1 MKANPTPIEPTHRA
15 APIQSAVPSIG
26 TMMPMPLI
34 TSLLLPFLSFQR
46 KLTPNQKGTHRYLIT
61 VSLTTPTNTQK
72 AQFVLITVLYL
83 HSNSGLMSL
92 VMPRIRPMNSL
103 ESTSNGQTPESGS
116 TLSISRAAAAKFA
129 EKWKDT
135 VEEKS
140 HSQAFWQEFF
150 RDLLG
155 ISDLREAGVEF
166 EKKVISSKKNTSTWI
181 DVYWKDTFLVEQKS
195 AGKDLEAAEDQA
207 REYVF
212 SLPPAQRPPIVIV
225 CDFARFRIVDYVLNK
240 SHEFRLEDLADN
252 LDRIEAIVS
261 HKTNIA
267 TTVQVEADQK
277 AAQLM
282 ADLYVQLEKY
292 GYEGHEASVFM
303 VRILFCLFAD
313 DTRMWKSGIFQEL
326 AKDTNEQGSD
336 LGPRLSTLFTVLD
349 TPKDQRKGPQ
359 DAFLAD
365 FPYVNGGIFSER
377 LETIH
382 FNQPMRQ
389 ALINACNYDW
399 STINPTI
406 FGALF
411 QDIKSKDARRA
422 NGEHYTTEEN
432 IDKTIGPLFID
443 ELQEKLEKAWDNSG
457 KLRELQRELGT
468 YQILDPACGCGN
480 FLITTYKRLRQL
492 ELEIIVRIKQLDG
505 TTGQTSLF
513 DVTDD
518 IHVKLEQLHGIE
530 YVEWSSQIAKVAIYL
545 TDHQENMKLEAVLG
559 VAANRF
565 PLSHSANIV
574 LGNSLQIDWQ
584 SVCPMNQNTMII
596 GNPPFLGAR
605 LQTPEQKADTQNTW
619 RNMKSASDLDYVS
632 NWFRV
637 ASQMIASTNC
647 RAAFVATNSISQGE
661 QAGLIWKELFDL
673 GVKIDFAYRPFKWEN
688 DGSGQAA
695 VHCVIV
701 GFSQKVRVTTK
712 YLWAAPDADGISQK
726 SVCKN
731 INPFLIDAPDA
742 IISSRR
748 TPLQSQTPP
757 MQFGSMPND
766 GGFLSNISEEEAEEI
781 RQKDPVAGKYLKRL
795 IGAQELIQNI
805 TRFALWLPDVTPSDI
820 SQSQILKDRLGKV
833 RDLRASSKRPST
845 KKLADYPNLFGE
857 IRQPNSEYLA
867 VPGVSSE
874 NRKYV
879 PMDLMP
885 PEVIVNNALLT
896 IPGAGLFTFG
906 VLQSDVFNIWNAA
919 VSGRLESRFRISA
932 EITYNNFP
940 FPSPTDDLKS
950 KIEETAGQILKVRNQ
965 YPGESLAV
973 LYAPVSMPTDLLKA
987 HQNNDVAVR
996 KAFGLAK
1003 LLDEDQV
1010 LAELFRMHKKLE
1022 DHASKNR

>member
-1 MKANPTPIEPTHRA
+1 MNTLDT
-15 APIQSAVPSIG
+15 
-26 TMMPMPLI
+26 
-34 TSLLLPFLSFQR
+34 TSKS
-46 KLTPNQKGTHRYLIT
+46 
-61 VSLTTPTNTQK
+61 
-72 AQFVLITVLYL
+72 
-83 HSNSGLMSL
+83 
-92 VMPRIRPMNSL
+92 
-103 ESTSNGQTPESGS
+103 QTLDSGS
-116 TLSISRAAAAKFA
+116 SLSISRAAATKFA

-135 VEEKS
+135 VEEQQND
-140 HSQAFWQEFF
+140 QAFWQDFF

-155 ISDLREAGVEF
+155 ISDLQESGVEF
-166 EKKVISSKKNTSTWI
+166 QKKVKSSKTDTTTRI
-181 DVYWKDTFLVEQKS
+181 DVFWKDTFLVEHKS
-195 AGKDLEAAEDQA
+195 AGKDLEAAEVQA
-207 REYVF
+207 REYLF
-212 SLPPAQRPPIVIV
+212 SLPPAQRPPIIII

-240 SHEFRLEDLADN
+240 SHEFRLENLPDN

-261 HKTNIA
+261 HKTNVA

-282 ADLYVQLEKY
+282 ADLYLQLEKY

-313 DTRMWKSGIFQEL
+313 DTRMWKSGIFQDL
-326 AKDTNEQGSD
+326 VRDTNEQGSD

-389 ALINACNYDW
+389 ALLNACAYDW
-399 STINPTI
+399 SSINPTI

-411 QDIKSKDARRA
+411 QDIKSKDARHA
-422 NGEHYTTEEN
+422 NGEHYTSEEN
-432 IDKTIGPLFID
+432 IDKVINPLFIND
-443 ELQEKLEKAWDNSG
+443 LQEKLEKAWDNSG

-505 TTGQTSLF
+505 TTGQISLF
-513 DVTDD
+513 DVADD

-530 YVEWSSQIAKVAIYL
+530 YVEWSSQIARVAIYL

-605 LQTPEQKADTQNTW
+605 LQTPEQKADTQTTW
-619 RNMKSASDLDYVS
+619 AGMGSAANLDYVS
-632 NWFRV
+632 NWFR
-637 ASQMIASTNC
+637 IAADLVTKFGAL
-647 RAAFVATNSISQGE
+647 AAFVSTNSISQGE
-661 QAGLIWKELFDL
+661 QAGLIWKELFDR
-673 GVKIDFAYRPFKWEN
+673 GVKIDFAYRTFKWSNEAK
-688 DGSGQAA
+688 GQAA

-701 GFSQKVRVTTK
+701 GFSSKNRQTTK
-712 YLWAAPDADGISQK
+712 FIWSSPNSLGK
-726 SVCKN
+726 SERATCNN
-731 INPFLIDAPDA
+731 INPFLIDGPDV

-748 TPLQSQTPP
+748 TPLQSHTPP

-766 GGFLSNISEEEAEEI
+766 GGYLSNISQEEADEI
-781 RQKDPVAGKYLKRL
+781 STTDPVAFKYLRRL
-795 IGAQELIQNI
+795 MGAQELINDVK
-805 TRFALWLPDVTPSDI
+805 RYALWLLDVSPSDVATSPVLRQRI
-820 SQSQILKDRLGKV
+820 QSVK
-833 RDLRASSKRPST
+833 DLRNESNRAST
-845 KKLADYPNLFGE
+845 KKLAESPTLFGE
-857 IRQPNSEYLA
+857 IRQPSSQFIA
-867 VPGVSSE
+867 VPRVSSE
-874 NRKYV
+874 NRAYV
-879 PMDLMP
+879 PMALLE
-885 PEVIVNNALLT
+885 PEILVNDALLT
-896 IPGAGLFTFG
+896 ISNANLYFFG
-906 VLQSDVFNIWNAA
+906 ILNSEIFNLWNSS
-919 VSGRLESRFRISA
+919 VSGRLKSDFRISA

-940 FPSPTDDLKS
+940 FPTPSAEQRIKV
-950 KIEETAGQILKVRNQ
+950 EEAAKAILDVRSS
-965 YPGESLAV
+965 YPGESLAN
-973 LYAPVSMPTDLLKA
+973 LYDRLSMPNPLKLA
-987 HQNNDVAVR
+987 HVENDKAVR
-996 KAFGLAK
+996 QAFGMSASSSQ
-1003 LLDEDQV
+1003 EQV
-1010 LAELFRMHKKLE
+1010 LANLF
-1022 DHASKNR
+1022 ASYKNLVEG

>member
-1 MKANPTPIEPTHRA
+1 MC
-15 APIQSAVPSIG
+15 
-26 TMMPMPLI
+26 
-34 TSLLLPFLSFQR
+34 
-46 KLTPNQKGTHRYLIT
+46 
-61 VSLTTPTNTQK
+61 
-72 AQFVLITVLYL
+72 FVV
-83 HSNSGLMSL
+83 
-92 VMPRIRPMNSL
+92 PRIRPMISVAT
-103 ESTSNGQTPESGS
+103 TSNVQTPEFGS

-135 VEEKS
+135 VEEQQND
-140 HSQAFWQEFF
+140 QAFWQDFF

-155 ISDLREAGVEF
+155 ISDLQESGVEF
-166 EKKVISSKKNTSTWI
+166 QKKVKSSKTDTTTRI
-181 DVYWKDTFLVEQKS
+181 DVFWKDTFLVEHKS
-195 AGKDLEAAEDQA
+195 AGKDLEAAEVQA

-212 SLPPAQRPPIVIV
+212 SLPPAQRPPIIII

-267 TTVQVEADQK
+267 TNVQVEADQK

-282 ADLYVQLEKY
+282 ADLYLQLEKY

-359 DAFLAD
+359 DKFLAD

-377 LETIH
+377 LETIQ
-382 FNQPMRQ
+382 FNSPMRQ

-443 ELQEKLEKAWDNSG
+443 ELHEKLEKAWDNSG
-457 KLRELQRELGT
+457 KLKELQRELGT

-574 LGNSLQIDWQ
+574 LGNALQIEWQ
-584 SVCPMNQNTMII
+584 KVCPMTEKTMIV
-596 GNPPFLGAR
+596 GNPPFYGAR
-605 LQTPEQKADTQNTW
+605 WQSKDQKADTANVW
-619 RNMKSASDLDYVS
+619 SSIKSHGELDYVT
-632 NWFRV
+632 NWFKL
-637 ASQMIASTNC
+637 ASSHIRDHKV
-647 RAAFVATNSISQGE
+647 RAAFVATSSISQGE
-661 QAGLIWKELFDL
+661 QPSLIWADL
-673 GVKIDFAYRPFKWEN
+673 YKSDIEIAFAHRSFNWSNEA
-688 DGSGQAA
+688 SGQAA
-695 VHCVIV
+695 VHVVIL
-701 GFSQKVRVTTK
+701 GLSTK
-712 YLWAAPDADGISQK
+712 KPEPKKLWFYSKGKGIPALRI
-726 SVCKN
+726 VEN
-731 INPFLIDAPDA
+731 INAYLLDAPNVL
-742 IISSRR
+742 ISSRSKPIQAE
-748 TPLQSQTPP
+748 TPTNEN
-757 MQFGSMPND
+757 GSMPND
-766 GGFLSNISEEEAEEI
+766 GGFLSNISEEEADLIRKTDPIASKYLRRLVGARELINGELRWCLWLVDASPEEI
-781 RQKDPVAGKYLKRL
+781 K
-795 IGAQELIQNI
+795 
-805 TRFALWLPDVTPSDI
+805 
-820 SQSQILKDRLGKV
+820 
-833 RDLRASSKRPST
+833 SSKVLYDRVSEVRALRESSAREAT
-845 KKLADYPNLFGE
+845 KKLALKPNEFGE
-857 IRQPNSEYLA
+857 NRQPKGSYIA
-867 VPGVSSE
+867 IPRITSE
-874 NRKYV
+874 NRDYV
-879 PMDLMP
+879 PLAILE
-885 PEVIVNNALLT
+885 PEIVVNDKCSTLSNAGIHYFAILNS
-896 IPGAGLFTFG
+896 I
-906 VLQSDVFNIWNAA
+906 VFNVWNKAI
-919 VSGRLESRFRISA
+919 SGRTRNDTLISNT
-932 EITYNNFP
+932 ITYNNFP
-940 FPSPTDDLKS
+940 FPEFNPETIKALEGKAKAIVEAREAHPGSTLADLYDPVTMPADLRISHKNNDESVLKMYGLEPNSSEVDILSKIFKLYADLK
-950 KIEETAGQILKVRNQ
+950 
-965 YPGESLAV
+965 
-973 LYAPVSMPTDLLKA
+973 
-987 HQNNDVAVR
+987 
-996 KAFGLAK
+996 
-1003 LLDEDQV
+1003 
-1010 LAELFRMHKKLE
+1010 
-1022 DHASKNR
+1022 

>member
-1 MKANPTPIEPTHRA
+1 MNLGIFGTL
-15 APIQSAVPSIG
+15 PSIG
-26 TMMPMPLI
+26 L
-34 TSLLLPFLSFQR
+34 
-46 KLTPNQKGTHRYLIT
+46 
-61 VSLTTPTNTQK
+61 
-72 AQFVLITVLYL
+72 
-83 HSNSGLMSL
+83 
-92 VMPRIRPMNSL
+92 MNSL
-103 ESTSNGQTPESGS
+103 DTTSNGQTPDSGS

-155 ISDLREAGVEF
+155 ITDLRGAGVEF

-195 AGKDLEAAEDQA
+195 AGKDLGAAEDQA

-225 CDFARFRIVDYVLNK
+225 CDFARFRILDYVLNK

-261 HKTNIA
+261 HKRNVA

-326 AKDTNEQGSD
+326 VKDTNEQGSD

-399 STINPTI
+399 SSINPTI

-411 QDIKSKDARRA
+411 QDIKSKDARHA
-422 NGEHYTTEEN
+422 NGEHYTSEEN
-432 IDKTIGPLFID
+432 IDKVINPLFIND
-443 ELQEKLEKAWDNSG
+443 LQEKLEKAWDNSG
-457 KLRELQRELGT
+457 KLKELQRELGS

-632 NWFRV
+632 NWLRV

-673 GVKIDFAYRPFKWEN
+673 GVKIDFAYRPFKWSNEA
-688 DGSGQAA
+688 SGQAA
-695 VHCVIV
+695 VHCVII
-701 GFSQKVRVTTK
+701 GFSQKSRTTNK
-712 YLWAAPDADGISQK
+712 YLWTSPEANGDIYK

-731 INPFLIDAPDA
+731 INPFLIDAPDV

-748 TPLQSQTPP
+748 LPLQSQTPP

-766 GGFLSNISEEEAEEI
+766 GGFLSNISKDEADEI
-781 RQKDPVAGKYLKRL
+781 QLIDPIAFKYLKPL
-795 IGAQELIQNI
+795 LGAQELINN
-805 TRFALWLPDVTPSDI
+805 TKRYALWLLDAPPSDI
-820 SQSQILKDRLGKV
+820 AKSTVIRERVENV
-833 RDLRASSKRPST
+833 RKIRSESNRAST
-845 KKLADYPNLFGE
+845 KKLADYPSLFGE
-857 IRQPNSEYLA
+857 IRQPKTKYIA
-867 VPGVSSE
+867 VPRVSSE
-874 NRKYV
+874 NRTYV
-879 PMDLMP
+879 PLALLES
-885 PEVIVNNALLT
+885 EVIANDALLT
-896 IPGAGLFTFG
+896 ISNASVFVFG
-906 VLQSDVFNIWNAA
+906 VLNSEIFNLWNSS

-940 FPSPTDDLKS
+940 FPTPTGDQIA
-950 KIEETAGQILKVRNQ
+950 KIEKSANEILKARAGF
-965 YPGESLAV
+965 PLESLAT
-973 LYAPVSMPTDLLKA
+973 LYDRVSMPVALRAA
-987 HQNNDVAVR
+987 HSENDKAVR
-996 KAFGLAK
+996 AAYGIDPSASS
-1003 LLDEDQV
+1003 EEV
-1010 LAELFRMHKKLE
+1010 LAELFSRYKELVGH
-1022 DHASKNR
+1022 

>member
-1 MKANPTPIEPTHRA
+1 
-15 APIQSAVPSIG
+15 
-26 TMMPMPLI
+26 
-34 TSLLLPFLSFQR
+34 
-46 KLTPNQKGTHRYLIT
+46 
-61 VSLTTPTNTQK
+61 
-72 AQFVLITVLYL
+72 
-83 HSNSGLMSL
+83 
-92 VMPRIRPMNSL
+92 MPRIRPMNSL
-103 ESTSNGQTPESGS
+103 ENTSNGQTPESGS

-135 VEEKS
+135 VEEQQND
-140 HSQAFWQEFF
+140 QAFWQDFF

-155 ISDLREAGVEF
+155 ISDLQESGVEF
-166 EKKVISSKKNTSTWI
+166 QKKVKSSKTDTTTRI
-181 DVYWKDTFLVEQKS
+181 DVFWKDTFLVEHKS
-195 AGKDLEAAEDQA
+195 AGKDLEAAEVQA

-212 SLPPAQRPPIVIV
+212 SLPPAQRPPIIII

-326 AKDTNEQGSD
+326 VKDTNEQGSD
-336 LGPRLSTLFTVLD
+336 LGPRLSTLFIVLD
-349 TPKDQRKGPQ
+349 TPKDQRRGPQ
-359 DAFLAD
+359 DEFLAD

-382 FNQPMRQ
+382 FNSPMRQ

-422 NGEHYTTEEN
+422 NGEHYTTEVN
-432 IDKTIGPLFID
+432 IDKTISPLFMD
-443 ELQEKLEKAWDNSG
+443 ELQEKLESAWDNSG

-574 LGNSLQIDWQ
+574 LGNALHIDWAE
-584 SVCPMNQNTMII
+584 VCPIDDRTII
-596 GNPPFLGAR
+596 VGNPPFLGS
-605 LQTPEQKADTQNTW
+605 LMLDEQQKLDQKAVWNDNKKTGTMDYVTNWYLVAAKLIQNT
-619 RNMKSASDLDYVS
+619 AA
-632 NWFRV
+632 RV
-637 ASQMIASTNC
+637 A
-647 RAAFVATNSISQGE
+647 FVSTNSITQGE
-661 QAGLIWKELFDL
+661 QPAILWSELSKTPVF
-673 GVKIDFAYRPFKWEN
+673 IDFAHRTFAWQS
-688 DGSGQAA
+688 DAAGQAA
-695 VHCVIV
+695 VHCVII
-701 GFSQKVRVTTK
+701 GFRAKPKSGTK
-712 YLWAAPDADGISQK
+712 KLWSYASPKAKPELSLASNINGYLADGPN
-726 SVCKN
+726 V
-731 INPFLIDAPDA
+731 LIG
-742 IISSRR
+742 SRQL
-748 TPLQSQTPP
+748 PLNKDMPL
-757 MQFGSMPND
+757 MFFGSMPRDN
-766 GGFLSNISEEEAEEI
+766 GHLSKISSIDASYI
-781 RQKDPVAGKYLKRL
+781 QTSDPIASKYLRKL
-795 IGAQELIQNI
+795 IGAVELINAKD
-805 TRFALWLPDVTPSDI
+805 RYCLWLEDMSPNE
-820 SQSQILKDRLGKV
+820 LN
-833 RDLRASSKRPST
+833 SSKELQRRVQAVKEMRLASDATST
-845 KKLADYPNLFGE
+845 RQMANTPHLFAQ
-857 IRQPNSEYLA
+857 RAQPKSEYIA
-867 VPGVSSE
+867 VPAVSSE
-874 NRKYV
+874 NREYV
-879 PMDLMP
+879 PMGYFG
-885 PEVIVNNALLT
+885 PEVVASNALLT
-896 IPGAGLFTFG
+896 IPDASYFVFGL
-906 VLQSDVFNIWNAA
+906 LNSKIFNTWNRA
-919 VSGRLESRFRISA
+919 VSGRLKSDCRISQ

-940 FPSPTDDLKS
+940 IPSWTDGQEKAISGSGLG
-950 KIEETAGQILKVRNQ
+950 ILTAREK
-965 YPGESLAV
+965 YPHSSLADLYSSIAMPV
-973 LYAPVSMPTDLLKA
+973 NLRDAHILNDKLVFSFYGLPNAATDSEILARLFSLYAD
-987 HQNNDVAVR
+987 
-996 KAFGLAK
+996 
-1003 LLDEDQV
+1003 
-1010 LAELFRMHKKLE
+1010 LAEK
-1022 DHASKNR
+1022 

>member
-1 MKANPTPIEPTHRA
+1 MSFA
-15 APIQSAVPSIG
+15 
-26 TMMPMPLI
+26 MPKI
-34 TSLLLPFLSFQR
+34 
-46 KLTPNQKGTHRYLIT
+46 K
-61 VSLTTPTNTQK
+61 
-72 AQFVLITVLYL
+72 
-83 HSNSGLMSL
+83 
-92 VMPRIRPMNSL
+92 PMNSV
-103 ESTSNGQTPESGS
+103 ENTAHGQTPESAS

-155 ISDLREAGVEF
+155 ITDLRGAGVEF

-195 AGKDLEAAEDQA
+195 AGKDLGAAEDQA

-212 SLPPAQRPPIVIV
+212 SLPPAQRPPIVII

-240 SHEFRLEDLADN
+240 SHEFRLKDLADN

-261 HKTNIA
+261 HKTNVA

-303 VRILFCLFAD
+303 VRVLFCLFAD
-313 DTRMWKSGIFQEL
+313 DTRMWKSGIFQDL
-326 AKDTNEQGSD
+326 VRDTNEQGSD

-443 ELQEKLEKAWDNSG
+443 ELQEKLERAWDNSG
-457 KLRELQRELGT
+457 KLKELQRELGT

-518 IHVKLEQLHGIE
+518 IQVRLEQLHGIE

-545 TDHQENMKLEAVLG
+545 TDHQENMRLESVLG

-574 LGNSLQIDWQ
+574 LGNALQTDWRT
-584 SVCPMNQNTMII
+584 VCPIDDTTVIV
-596 GNPPFLGAR
+596 GNPPFLGSLMLDD
-605 LQTPEQKADTQNTW
+605 LQRSDQKALWEN
-619 RNMKSASDLDYVS
+619 NKKSGLMDYVT
-632 NWFRV
+632 NWYI
-637 ASQMIASTNC
+637 IAAKLIQGTKA
-647 RAAFVATNSISQGE
+647 RAAFVSTNSITQGE
-661 QAGLIWKELFDL
+661 QPAILWDQLSKTPVYIN
-673 GVKIDFAYRPFKWEN
+673 FAHQTFAWQSEA
-688 DGSGQAA
+688 SGQAA
-695 VHCVIV
+695 VHCVII
-701 GFSQKVRVTTK
+701 GFSASASAQPKKLYFYETYRSKPVLKVAINING
-712 YLWAAPDADGISQK
+712 YLADGPN
-726 SVCKN
+726 V
-731 INPFLIDAPDA
+731 
-742 IISSRR
+742 IISTRQL
-748 TPLQSQTPP
+748 PINQQMPQ
-757 MQFGSMPND
+757 MFFGSMPRDN
-766 GGFLSNISEEEAEEI
+766 GHLSKIDVIEASFI
-781 RQKDPVAGKYLKRL
+781 QTSDPTAAKYLRRL
-795 IGAQELIQNI
+795 IGADELIKN
-805 TRFALWLPDVTPSDI
+805 TERYCLWLEDVTPNE
-820 SQSQILKDRLGKV
+820 L
-833 RDLRASSKRPST
+833 ASSKVLQKRVGDVRTMRLESKAAST
-845 KKLADYPNLFGE
+845 RQMAKTAHLFGQ
-857 IRQPNSEYLA
+857 RAQPKTSYIA
-867 VPGVSSE
+867 VPRVSSE
-874 NRKYV
+874 NREYV
-879 PMDLMP
+879 PMGYFG
-885 PEVIVNNALLT
+885 PEVVASDALLT
-896 IPGAGLFTFG
+896 IPGANHAVFAL
-906 VLQSDVFNIWNAA
+906 LNSNLFNIWNRA
-919 VSGRLESRFRISA
+919 VSGRLESRYRISQ

-940 FPSPTDDLKS
+940 VPMLSQEDQEILGSNGFGILEARLVHQTSSLSDLYNP
-950 KIEETAGQILKVRNQ
+950 L
-965 YPGESLAV
+965 
-973 LYAPVSMPTDLLKA
+973 SMPLDLRRAHEKNNKFAMSLYSLKNDATDAEILT
-987 HQNNDVAVR
+987 
-996 KAFGLAK
+996 K
-1003 LLDEDQV
+1003 LF
-1010 LAELFRMHKKLE
+1010 ELYSEL
-1022 DHASKNR
+1022 SKT

>member
-1 MKANPTPIEPTHRA
+1 
-15 APIQSAVPSIG
+15 
-26 TMMPMPLI
+26 
-34 TSLLLPFLSFQR
+34 
-46 KLTPNQKGTHRYLIT
+46 
-61 VSLTTPTNTQK
+61 
-72 AQFVLITVLYL
+72 
-83 HSNSGLMSL
+83 
-92 VMPRIRPMNSL
+92 MNSL
-103 ESTSNGQTPESGS
+103 ETTSNGQTADSGS
-116 TLSISRAAAAKFA
+116 TLSISRAAATKFA

-135 VEEKS
+135 VEEQQND
-140 HSQAFWQEFF
+140 QAFWQDFF

-155 ISDLREAGVEF
+155 ISDLQESGVEF
-166 EKKVISSKKNTSTWI
+166 QKKVKSSKTDTTTRI
-181 DVYWKDTFLVEQKS
+181 DVFWKDTFLVEHKS
-195 AGKDLEAAEDQA
+195 AGKDLQAAEVQA

-212 SLPPAQRPPIVIV
+212 SLPPAQRPPIIII

-252 LDRIEAIVS
+252 LERIEAIVS
-261 HKTNIA
+261 HKTNVA

-326 AKDTNEQGSD
+326 VKDTNEQGSD
-336 LGPRLSTLFTVLD
+336 LGPRLSTFFAVLD

-399 STINPTI
+399 SSINPTI

-574 LGNSLQIDWQ
+574 LGNALQIDWG
-584 SVCPMNQNTMII
+584 SVCPMSERTMIV
-596 GNPPFLGAR
+596 GNPPFYGAR
-605 LQTPEQKADTQNTW
+605 WQSSSQKEDTALVWNK
-619 RNMKSASDLDYVS
+619 MKSYGELDYVT
-632 NWFRV
+632 NWFKK
-637 ASQMIASTNC
+637 AADICLSKGS

-661 QAGLIWKELFDL
+661 QPSLVWKQLLDDGIE
-673 GVKIDFAYRPFKWEN
+673 INFAHRSFVWSNE
-688 DGSGQAA
+688 GSGQAA
-695 VHCVIV
+695 VHVVII
-701 GFSQKVRVTTK
+701 GFWAKKADVKQ
-712 YLWAAPDADGISQK
+712 LWTYKQGK
-726 SVCKN
+726 GKGTCSVVEN
-731 INPFLIDAPDA
+731 INPYLLAAPNVLIT
-742 IISSRR
+742 SRSKPLMAT
-748 TPLQSQTPP
+748 TPLNEN
-757 MQFGSMPND
+757 GSMPND
-766 GGFLSNISEEEAEEI
+766 GGFLSNISDEEAKQI
-781 RQKDPVAGKYLKRL
+781 RETDLIAAKYLRRL
-795 IGAQELIQNI
+795 IGGRELVNNEL
-805 TRFALWLPDVTPSDI
+805 RWCLWLDGASPDDLAKSKEL
-820 SQSQILKDRLGKV
+820 SSRLREV
-833 RDLRASSKRPST
+833 
-845 KKLADYPNLFGE
+845 KKLRLESNRAATNKLASTPWLFGE
-857 IRQPNSEYLA
+857 NRQPKSDFIAIPIITSGER
-867 VPGVSSE
+867 E
-874 NRKYV
+874 YV
-879 PMDLMP
+879 PISVLTADNVL
-885 PEVIVNNALLT
+885 NNKCSYITGDYFEYFSLL
-896 IPGAGLFTFG
+896 
-906 VLQSDVFNIWNAA
+906 SSSVFNIWNKAI
-919 VSGRLESRFRISA
+919 SGRTRNDTVISNS
-932 EITYNNFP
+932 ITFNNFP
-940 FPSPTDDLKS
+940 FPELNPDYIVQLRKT
-950 KIEETAGQILKVRNQ
+950 GQDILEARNAH
-965 YPGESLAV
+965 PGTSLATMYNGLTMPKALREAHDRNDALILRIYDLHPSSDESEV
-973 LYAPVSMPTDLLKA
+973 LETLFKRYLAMTSNFDATKLK
-987 HQNNDVAVR
+987 
-996 KAFGLAK
+996 
-1003 LLDEDQV
+1003 
-1010 LAELFRMHKKLE
+1010 
-1022 DHASKNR
+1022 